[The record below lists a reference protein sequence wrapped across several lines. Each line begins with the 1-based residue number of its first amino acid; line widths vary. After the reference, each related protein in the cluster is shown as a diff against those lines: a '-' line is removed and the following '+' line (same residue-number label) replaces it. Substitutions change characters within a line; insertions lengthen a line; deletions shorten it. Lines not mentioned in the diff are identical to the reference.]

1 MFRIKNQE
9 KSRYNFLSDRRIL
22 ISKILIFSLI
32 SCLLCLVSCKSEFED
47 NSNRFKEGVFE
58 IPAGKDFVKET
69 IIRKD
74 SIQISKYG
82 DNVDTLS
89 IKWKNNFFYTLK
101 YINPKNSLQE
111 DPMFIQINK
120 IREDSYDFTVKIG
133 FSKLEISD
141 SVPPLI
147 LPTTYSKPH
156 EAPDSVVKK
165 TET

>member
-1 MFRIKNQE
+1 MQE
-9 KSRYNFLSDRRIL
+9 KSNKKIVVSSLNFFKLKVKKGLFSFLFILASVFFLS
-22 ISKILIFSLI
+22 
-32 SCLLCLVSCKSEFED
+32 CKPTVKDS
-47 NSNRFKEGVFE
+47 SNRFKEGVFE

-82 DNVDTLS
+82 DQVDTLS

-120 IREDSYDFTVKIG
+120 FRENSYDFTVKIG
-133 FSKLEISD
+133 FSKF
-141 SVPPLI
+141 
-147 LPTTYSKPH
+147 
-156 EAPDSVVKK
+156 KK
-165 TET
+165 TGTVIKVK